1 VEPIFLSI
9 GEIVEIH
16 NDQIRR
22 YGGQPSIR
30 DIGLLQSAVAMP
42 TVSFEAQYLHQDLY
56 EMAAAYLFHIT
67 QNHPFIDGNKRTGA
81 VAALV
86 FLFLNGIELKAEE
99 DNFEN
104 AVRSVAEG
112 KWNKAQIAKFFR
124 NNAVVR

>member
-9 GEIVEIH
+9 GEIIEIH
-16 NDQIRR
+16 NDQIQR
-22 YGGQPSIR
+22 YGGQAGIR
-30 DIGLLQSAVAMP
+30 DLKLLQSAVAMP
-42 TVSFEAQYLHQDLY
+42 TVSFESQYLHQDLF

-86 FLFLNGIELKAEE
+86 FLYLNGIELKVDE
-99 DNFEN
+99 NIFEN

-124 NNAVVR
+124 TNAVV